1 MSMFLLTN
9 EEDPNKITYV
19 YPLKYFQQQVVST
32 LLQSGNQDQ
41 VNITGFRNGSVRSII
56 LWCQRDD
63 ATPAPFQTPRLFND
77 NNK

>member
-1 MSMFLLTN
+1 MVDSANLLTN

-32 LLQSGNQDQ
+32 LLQSGEGNQ

-56 LWCQRDD
+56 LWCQRDAD
-63 ATPAPFQTPRLFND
+63 TPSAITAP
-77 NNK
+77 